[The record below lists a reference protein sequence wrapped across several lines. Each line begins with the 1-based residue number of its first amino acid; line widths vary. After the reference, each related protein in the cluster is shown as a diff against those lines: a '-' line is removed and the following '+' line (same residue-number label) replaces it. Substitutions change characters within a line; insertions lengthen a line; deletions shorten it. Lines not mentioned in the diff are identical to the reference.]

1 MEPLTHKKLSVGD
14 QAPDFTLLDQSNR
27 SVQLSGLLE
36 EGVVVLFFY
45 PKDYSMGCTAE
56 VCAFR
61 DNFEAFRD
69 AGAIVVGVSADTTE
83 SHQGFAERHRLPFIL
98 LSDPEDA
105 VHKLYGVEKTLGIF
119 RGRVTYVID
128 QQGSIRHVFSSQINI
143 DKHVKDALQIIRA
156 ISNGR

>member
-1 MEPLTHKKLSVGD
+1 
-14 QAPDFTLLDQSNR
+14 
-27 SVQLSGLLE
+27 
-36 EGVVVLFFY
+36 
-45 PKDYSMGCTAE
+45 MGCTAE

>member
-1 MEPLTHKKLSVGD
+1 MEPLTHKKLGVGD

-105 VHKLYGVEKTLGIF
+105 VHKLYGVEKTLDIF

-143 DKHVKDALQIIRA
+143 DKHVKDALQIIRT